1 MSKGQKKIAII
12 TLLISEFILFSGCGT
27 HPVLPEAKDIK
38 VSREAPKASCKS
50 LGFIEGRVN
59 RVSAKT
65 EEAIEDMKQEAI
77 RKGANYVKMET
88 IGALGGSVRG
98 EAFYCE

>member
-1 MSKGQKKIAII
+1 MSKGQKKIAVITSFII
-12 TLLISEFILFSGCGT
+12 EIILFAGCGT
-27 HPVLPEAKDIK
+27 HPVLPETKDIK
-38 VSREAPKASCKS
+38 VSREAPKANCKS

-59 RVSAKT
+59 RVNAKT